1 MLDMRMLSWRHD
13 DFVVGAPN
21 HHYHSLISNMWHIA
35 TICTCIRTNQIC
47 HLCNMHLPKS
57 SFGPTT
63 VNLWIVIIFTRMNRV
78 NCWAGGVCVWPQHN
92 NNIELWSM
100 LQHSI
105 CLYDTQLDL
114 FITYTKCCVCV
125 CNYLLWHNVHRSM
138 VNACTVLIANSHC
151 NATPSVFNFRSK
163 VFMVESCFGERMLG
177 YFISGHNKANSAL
190 SEPDRSDHRG
200 FHSQNVWK
208 MHLHLF
214 RRMRNACIDV
224 QRNALVAHANNIFSI
239 IIIIIRY
246 MYYYGIMHF
255 QRRLNGAKTPC

>member
-1 MLDMRMLSWRHD
+1 
-13 DFVVGAPN
+13 
-21 HHYHSLISNMWHIA
+21 
-35 TICTCIRTNQIC
+35 
-47 HLCNMHLPKS
+47 
-57 SFGPTT
+57 
-63 VNLWIVIIFTRMNRV
+63 
-78 NCWAGGVCVWPQHN
+78 
-92 NNIELWSM
+92 
-100 LQHSI
+100 
-105 CLYDTQLDL
+105 
-114 FITYTKCCVCV
+114 
-125 CNYLLWHNVHRSM
+125 
-138 VNACTVLIANSHC
+138 
-151 NATPSVFNFRSK
+151 
-163 VFMVESCFGERMLG
+163 MVESCFGERMLG

-255 QRRLNGAKTPC
+255 QRRLDGAKTPC